1 MSEHPTIEFIFDK
14 VSKDEVIFPR
24 GDILSDELPL
34 ESDLRFV
41 SLMGSIKKFNP
52 PLMDVFRANS

>member
-34 ESDLRFV
+34 ESDFRFV
-41 SLMGSIKKFNP
+41 DGKYQEIQSTTDGRF
-52 PLMDVFRANS
+52 